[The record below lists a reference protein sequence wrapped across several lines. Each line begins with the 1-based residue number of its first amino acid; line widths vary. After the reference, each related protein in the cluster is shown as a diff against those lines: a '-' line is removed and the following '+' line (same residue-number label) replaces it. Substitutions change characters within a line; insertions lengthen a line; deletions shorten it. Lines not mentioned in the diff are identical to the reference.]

1 VPLKRAGAMGELK
14 RALAGSPRAVL
25 QKLSEVVL
33 ELCDAQSAGVSLLE
47 EADGRRFFRWHAAAG
62 RWRELLWATLPR
74 ELSPCGAVLERHE
87 ALRVPFV
94 VNGATVGTVWVVA
107 HDADRR
113 FDGEDRRVV
122 TELTQFA
129 AAAYER
135 LTSLNADDVLEL
147 SRMHLLSEP
156 LPGKTL

>member
-1 VPLKRAGAMGELK
+1 MGELK

-25 QKLSEVVL
+25 QKLAEVVL

-47 EADGRRFFRWHAAAG
+47 ETHGRHVFRWHAVAG
-62 RWRELLWATLPR
+62 RWRELLWATRVP
-74 ELSPCGAVLERHE
+74 PCVGE
-87 ALRVPFV
+87 ALLVPLV
-94 VNGATVGTVWVVA
+94 MNGATVGTVWVVA
-107 HDADRR
+107 HDAERR

-135 LTSLNADDVLEL
+135 LQSFKADDVRAL
-147 SRMHLLSEP
+147 SRMHLV
-156 LPGKTL
+156 